1 MATWARALLACTLAA
16 SAFSVF
22 AREDVYGTVEK
33 RPDGK
38 AGTWVINGKPVIVD
52 EKVRLDEEHGQAKVG
67 ACVEL
72 DYETRNGVQ
81 VLEKIEVKR
90 DSTKCMKR

>member
-1 MATWARALLACTLAA
+1 MATWARTILACTLAA

-22 AREDVYGTVEK
+22 AREDVHGFVEK
-33 RPDGK
+33 RPEGK

-52 EKVRLDEEHGQAKVG
+52 ENVRLDEEHGRAKVG

-72 DYETRNGVQ
+72 DYETRNGIQ
-81 VLEKIEVKR
+81 ILEKIEVKK
-90 DSTKCMKR
+90 DSTKCTKR